1 MTATVLTGPQAAPT
15 AAATMRLLVDQVR
28 WEADDVVSV
37 RLRDAGGA
45 DLPTWT
51 PGAHLDLVLPSGLIR
66 QYSLCGDPADRTSY
80 LVAVLRERAGRGG
93 SAEIH
98 DTALVGRTLEVRGPR
113 NHFTL
118 EPAPAYVFLAGG
130 IGITPL
136 VAMARAAARSRT
148 PWRLHYGGRSRRSMA
163 FVDELSRLAEA
174 GDGQVVHAPQDA
186 VGLLDL
192 DVIIAGAPP
201 EAAIYA
207 CGPEGMLRA
216 AQSAGDAAGRTVSIE
231 RFAAASHPDRPASAA
246 FEVELCRSGLR
257 LPVPPDRSMLEVIR
271 DVLPDVPYSCEEGY
285 CGTCEVRVVDGVP
298 DHRDDILSPAQRAAG
313 DLVMICVSRSA
324 SGVLSL
330 DL

>member
-1 MTATVLTGPQAAPT
+1 MTATMLPSPRTAPAAP
-15 AAATMRLLVDQVR
+15 ATMRLLVDRVT
-28 WEADDVVSV
+28 WEAEDVVSV

-45 DLPTWT
+45 DLPAWA

-98 DTALVGRTLEVRGPR
+98 DTALVGRALEVRGPR
-113 NHFTL
+113 NHFAL

-130 IGITPL
+130 IGVTPL
-136 VAMARAAARSRT
+136 VAMARAAARSGT
-148 PWRLHYGGRSRRSMA
+148 PWRLHYGGRNRQSMA
-163 FVDELSRLAEA
+163 FAGELTRLPGGELI
-174 GDGQVVHAPQDA
+174 HAPQDE

-192 DVIIAGAPP
+192 GAIIAGAPP
-201 EAAIYA
+201 GAAIYA

-216 AQSAGDAAGRTVSIE
+216 AQSAGDAAGRTVTVE
-231 RFAAASHPDRPASAA
+231 RFASSGNTAQGATGA
-246 FEVELCRSGLR
+246 FEVDLCRSGIR
-257 LPVPPDRSMLEVIR
+257 LPVPADRSMLEVIR

-285 CGTCEVRVVDGVP
+285 CGTCEVAVVDGVP
-298 DHRDDILSPAQRAAG
+298 DHRDDILTLDQRAAG

-324 SGVLSL
+324 SPVLSL

>member
-1 MTATVLTGPQAAPT
+1 MTATLLPDAQPT
-15 AAATMRLLVDQVR
+15 PAAAATMRLLVDR
-28 WEADDVVSV
+28 ITWEAQDVMSV
-37 RLRDAGGA
+37 RLRAA
-45 DLPTWT
+45 DGDELPAWE
-51 PGAHLDLVLPSGLIR
+51 PGAHLDVVLPSGLIR

-98 DTALVGRTLEVRGPR
+98 DTALVGRALEVRGPR
-113 NHFTL
+113 NHFAL

-130 IGITPL
+130 IGVTPL
-136 VAMARAAARSRT
+136 VAMARAASRAGT
-148 PWRLHYGGRSRRSMA
+148 PWRMHYGGRSRSSMA
-163 FVDELSRLAEA
+163 FVDRLA
-174 GDGQVVHAPQDA
+174 GLGGGQLVVAPQDE

-192 DVIIAGAPP
+192 AEIIATAPP
-201 EAAIYA
+201 EAGIYA

-216 AQSAGDAAGRTVSIE
+216 AQSAGDAAGRTVRIE
-231 RFAAASHPDRPASAA
+231 RFAAASTGSAA
-246 FEVELCRSGLR
+246 PRAGFEVELCRSGLR
-257 LPVPPDRSMLEVIR
+257 LAVPPDRSMLEVIR

-285 CGTCEVRVVDGVP
+285 CGTCEVRVVGGVP

-324 SGVLSL
+324 TSVLAL